1 MRYVIVSVVKGE
13 GGVFNNNIRK
23 DIYEKFKAK
32 SSKLPAHFT
41 IKAPFEYDKDIVEL
55 EHNIETFCRSNK
67 KTWYTMDK
75 YDHFDDRVIYMNV
88 NMSEE
93 GQRVHDELIDV
104 LGEFSYINFKEN
116 EGKNKIFHVT
126 LSSKKLRSIY
136 NEVWEYVNN
145 FPFSFKCYFDNICIY
160 RWEDYTW
167 KLHREFNFYD

>member
-13 GGVFNNNIRK
+13 GGLFNNNMRK
-23 DIYEKFKAK
+23 DIYEKFKVR

-41 IKAPFEYDKDIVEL
+41 IKAPFEYDKDISEL
-55 EHNIETFCRSNK
+55 EDNIENFCRRNK
-67 KTWYTMDK
+67 KTSYVMDK
-75 YDHFDDRVIYMNV
+75 YNHFDDRVIYMNV

-104 LGEFSYINFKEN
+104 LDKFSYISFKEN
-116 EGKNKIFHVT
+116 DGKNKIFHVT

-136 NEVWEYVNN
+136 NDLWKYVNN
-145 FPFSFKCYFDNICIY
+145 YPFSFNCYFDNVCIY

-167 KLHREFNFYD
+167 KLHREFKFHD